1 MKKAIIVCRLREQI
15 TEEAGQTLKNCGY
28 SCSFISPD
36 SDEIRR
42 ILSGSLSAEL
52 MLVVSPLADEQSLE
66 LAENAAAVCKV
77 IFLCGSGVLSQMTE
91 WLTEY
96 GAETIALPV
105 NQTEL
110 SDCILRLEESAG
122 DTKESSDI
130 LTRIDDIRII
140 NKAKAVL
147 MQYLKFTEPQ
157 AHRHIEKTAMNSRC
171 TRREAAEQILRK
183 YS

>member
-1 MKKAIIVCRLREQI
+1 MKKAIIVCRLRGQI
-15 TEEAGQTLKNCGY
+15 TEEAEQTLKSCGY
-28 SCSFISPD
+28 SCSFMSPD

-42 ILSGSLSAEL
+42 ILSGSLPTEL

-66 LAENAAAVCKV
+66 LAENASAVCGV
-77 IFLCGSGVLSQMTE
+77 IFLCSAGVLPQMTE
-91 WLTEY
+91 WLAEY
-96 GAETIALPV
+96 GAETISLPV
-105 NQTEL
+105 NQAEL
-110 SDCILRLEESAG
+110 TDCILRLEEITG

-130 LTRIDDIRII
+130 LTKIDDIRLI
-140 NKAKAVL
+140 NKAKSVL

-171 TRREAAEQILRK
+171 TRREAAEQILKK

>member
-15 TEEAGQTLKNCGY
+15 TDEAEQTLKSCGY
-28 SCSFISPD
+28 SCSFMSPD

-42 ILSGSLSAEL
+42 IISGGLFSEL

-66 LAENAAAVCKV
+66 LAENASAVCRV
-77 IFLCGSGVLSQMTE
+77 IFLCGSGVLPQVTK
-91 WLTEY
+91 WLAEY
-96 GAETIALPV
+96 GAETISLPV

-110 SDCILRLEESAG
+110 TDCILRLEESAG
-122 DTKESSDI
+122 DTRESADI
-130 LTRIDDIRII
+130 LTKIDDIRII
-140 NKAKAVL
+140 NRAKAVL